1 MAPPRG
7 RRTSSTPPPL
17 WSSPCTPSPPLAS
30 TGILQGGLGES
41 HFPPMRADD
50 DDVLGKPSSFL
61 KASSKGLLFLAPLPL
76 VTTVAPPPSST
87 SVRCWCLYFID
98 ALLIV
103 GDTISNAGRRH
114 YRPSL
119 LWGFLPP
126 KGVGWRYAAFGCAPP
141 VLPSA
146 RREIVVSC
154 DVLVRLLLP
163 TLSPHSIGNPSQF
176 VGGWP
181 QDGVV
186 ATGVV
191 VALWL

>member
-1 MAPPRG
+1 
-7 RRTSSTPPPL
+7 
-17 WSSPCTPSPPLAS
+17 
-30 TGILQGGLGES
+30 
-41 HFPPMRADD
+41 MRADD
-50 DDVLGKPSSFL
+50 DDVLGTPSSFL

-98 ALLIV
+98 ALLVV

-114 YRPSL
+114 YQPSL

-163 TLSPHSIGNPSQF
+163 TLSPHSVGKPSQF

-181 QDGVV
+181 QDGV
-186 ATGVV
+186 AAMGVV
-191 VALWL
+191 VALWLWRTWQVSISEVAPSEDHHSPLRVCNHFPSLLVFLWILLLLHKS